1 MKNNLLT
8 KALFAFAML
17 FATLAQAV
25 QLNGNYTI
33 DPSQAASTTNFKDFA
48 SAITY
53 MTSNG
58 TRADGGTKNAAPY
71 GVSGPVVFNVAAA
84 TYSVTATITV
94 PAITGA
100 SATNTITFEGGD
112 GNAATRIITGSRPA
126 SAIWVFNLC
135 KYVRL
140 RNITLIN
147 TYTSNCGV
155 VVFYNNT
162 TSGWSST
169 SAPAGS
175 CNMIQNCVVSLPNL
189 SNTTITSSCIAVSAS
204 TTGYSLTS
212 QQYSDSNIIDNNTT
226 INGYYAISVYGRQN
240 ANYNRGVR
248 VTNNTITNANYYG
261 IHFYYH
267 YNPIVIENN
276 DITVTSVSSG
286 SGMYVYYNLNNNTS
300 TGHRVVGNKIKAPYG
315 GMWYYYE
322 GGNINAPGL
331 VANNIIICGN
341 YSTNYGL
348 YSFNTTG
355 SYYNNIVHN
364 TIICTGGSSGYGM
377 YYYGGSTTGVNIKN
391 NIFAVTSAGG
401 SMYPAYFSTN
411 PSGNVVNYN
420 VYYNAAN
427 ANLLYRG
434 GVLNASNY
442 QSATGGGDSSF
453 NLLPNFVNTNFSSG
467 SADGH
472 LTDGCGAKGLFLT
485 GLSPAVDVDN
495 EARSITEPMVGAD
508 EAGGFTNDISVT
520 AILTPVAPINLGLQ
534 DVVCKVKNV
543 GTNVI
548 NNFDISY
555 KLNNEPI
562 VSQTWT
568 GNLNP
573 CEEIQITFTGPN
585 QINLVSSNNVK
596 VFTSGPNSNLDSK
609 RTNDTMYTQLFAP
622 LNGLYTI
629 GGLNPDFA
637 NFSQAANALASGIM
651 GPVVF
656 DVRPGTY
663 SQQVI
668 VPAIVGT
675 SPTNTVSFIG
685 QDKSSTIITSSQSSN
700 AVVRLNG
707 CKYVSFENMTITNTN
722 ASGTAVAIVGNM
734 SNNNGSCNTIK
745 NCIINLPSN
754 TSQSFG
760 INITGTATGHGT
772 SGNMIDS
779 TTIDSN
785 IINGGYYGIALY
797 GYSTTGVGVFNYNNQ
812 VRGNTLNDGYQYG
825 MYVFFQNG
833 GAKILNNKI
842 LMRKAGS
849 ISSQMGLYYYDYSY
863 FNGHYGKAGKV
874 QVEISGN
881 TIDAAYYGMYMYY
894 PHGTADKPMLIT
906 NNMVMPGFSR
916 YSGGGYYGV
925 YLYVYTN
932 GAIVTDPTPSI
943 LFYHNSIYFNGNASG
958 YGMYFSGDGGQYTGK
973 ADFKNNIFYSTTGI
987 PLYMGAVPNAY
998 STNYL
1003 DYNMYYKPNGGNIL
1017 YKGGI
1022 YYTPAN
1028 VISVAGGGINS
1039 FYQMPP
1045 FISGTDMHISN
1056 ACTKGMNASAF
1067 VPYDIDG
1074 ESRGTLPNIGADEY
1088 PGLTRD
1094 VSIESIVSP
1103 LFPIATGP
1111 QVLKL
1116 RIRNN
1121 GSTTINST
1129 NVSYSMNGGPVVT
1142 IPWVGT
1148 LEPCDTLT
1156 VTFDGSNMI
1165 DIPDANNDFV
1175 AFTSNPNGSNDENMS
1190 NDTLRSAAL
1199 APPLRGEFTIAA
1211 TGGDFTNL
1219 TTAVNAVNLRGIG
1232 GNVTFNV
1239 EPGTYVEPASVSIT
1253 NVIGLSDTSRLTIR
1267 SVNGDPVTTTI
1278 QCSASPVLRM
1288 NGVSYVNLNGIRLR
1302 QPTSAGSVLFLEGNV
1317 TDINIYNCQLVAPS
1331 TTSTSYV
1338 VYQSGRAVNVNLTNN
1353 LFEGC
1358 YYGVYFQSASTTYAG
1373 KDANIVIDSNT
1384 FNKVAIYNHYLLY
1397 IRDLKLRHNTY
1408 NIGNG
1413 ATTYGYWYGPM
1424 YPDSALDVGFNDIN
1438 IMNTGYH
1445 YLYYVGYYGYGGYL
1459 PESRGRVHDNTL
1471 YYKQTSGYGY
1481 WYYMGYY
1488 ASRIDYYNNRIVP
1501 RGANNYTYIYYP
1513 GYYGNSINFYNNSF
1527 ALNTGYLGYT
1537 GYASGG
1543 GVKFYNNSINTRG
1556 SYTFYYIY
1564 AATSSGEGLEFKNNV
1579 MSNSGTG
1586 SVLYLNGAINQNTRF
1601 DYNNLYTNGSV
1612 LVNGTNSYANMS
1624 VMKNAGHCKNCLSF
1638 DPGYTDLYTNLA
1650 PNPLNASSWSLNGQ
1664 GMPNSLVT
1672 ADRNGNPRSTS
1683 IATGAIDLGAFEFTP
1698 TAVPPAATLTPTAPP
1713 AAGGYQNVL
1722 FGRDTIARINWAG
1735 GSVPTSVTVRL
1746 YSGTN
1751 PLGIVYEGNNYM
1763 NAYWDIAVS
1772 PASSYNY
1779 SLELYHK
1786 GLWQGTNPVMSNV
1799 IGAEYNGGWQ
1809 YIFTTTVDIDN
1820 NKLILNNLTN
1830 FGQFTGTDATTP
1842 FTPTLMVLSDK
1853 NKQNVLTDPLK
1864 VYPNPFSNEL
1874 NVQVDLSVQGN
1885 VRMSLMDITGK
1896 TLTAKE
1902 QFMNQGINRTTIEGM
1917 NDLKPGIYFM
1927 SVEVNG
1933 QTFVQKLIKQ

>member
-33 DPSQAASTTNFKDFA
+33 NPSLAASTTNFKDFA

-53 MTSNG
+53 MTSNS
-58 TRADGGTKNAAPY
+58 TRADGGTKNTSPY

-84 TYSVTATITV
+84 TYTVTATISV
-94 PAITGA
+94 PNVTGS
-100 SATNTITFEGGD
+100 SATNTITFEGGE
-112 GNAATRIITGSRPA
+112 GNAATRIITGNRA
-126 SAIWVFNLC
+126 SNAIWVFNQC
-135 KYVRL
+135 KYVKL

-147 TYTSNCGV
+147 TYTSSCGV

-169 SAPAGS
+169 SAPLGS
-175 CNMIQNCVVSLPNL
+175 CNMIQNCIVSLPNL
-189 SNTTITSSCIAVSAS
+189 ANTTISSSCIAISAS
-204 TTGYSLTS
+204 STGYSYS
-212 QQYSDSNIIDNNTT
+212 AQYSDSNIIDNNKT
-226 INGYYAISVYGRQN
+226 INGYYGIAAYGRQN
-240 ANYNRGVR
+240 ASYNRGVQ
-248 VTNNTITNANYYG
+248 VTNNTVTNANYYG
-261 IHFYYH
+261 LYFYYH
-267 YNPIVIENN
+267 YNPYVIENN

-286 SGMYVYYNLNNNTS
+286 SGMYVYYNLNSNT
-300 TGHRVVGNKIKAPYG
+300 TQGHRLVGNKVQAPYG
-315 GMWYYYE
+315 GIWYYYE

-331 VANNIIICGN
+331 VANNIIITGN
-341 YSTNYGL
+341 YSTNYGF
-348 YSFNTTG
+348 YNYNSTG
-355 SYYNNIVHN
+355 YYNNFVHN
-364 TIICTGGSSGYGM
+364 TIICTGGTSGYGM
-377 YYYGGSTTGVNIKN
+377 YHYGDASNINVKN
-391 NIFAVTSAGG
+391 NIFAITSTAG
-401 SMYPAYFSTN
+401 SMYPVYFSSN

-420 VYYNAAN
+420 VYYNASN

-434 GVLNASNY
+434 GAWNASNY
-442 QSATGGGDSSF
+442 QTATAGGDSSF

-467 SADGH
+467 NADGH
-472 LTDGCGAKGLFLT
+472 LTDGCGAKGFFLT
-485 GLSPAVDVDN
+485 GISPTVDVDN
-495 EARSITEPMVGAD
+495 ENRSLTTPMVGAD
-508 EAGGFTNDISVT
+508 EAGGLTNDISVT
-520 AILTPVAPINLGLQ
+520 SILAPVVPITLGLQ
-534 DVVCKVKNV
+534 NVVCTVKNI

-548 NNFDISY
+548 NNFEISY
-555 KLNNEPI
+555 KQNNEPI

-568 GNLNP
+568 GSLNP
-573 CEEIQITFTGPN
+573 CEEVQITFTGPN

-596 VFTSGPNSNLDSK
+596 VFSSGPNSNLDSK

-622 LNGLYTI
+622 LNGIYTI
-629 GGLNPDFA
+629 GGLNPDFT
-637 NFSQAANALASGIM
+637 NFAQAATALASGIM

-668 VPAIVGT
+668 IPAVVGT
-675 SPTNTVSFIG
+675 SPTNTVSFVG
-685 QDKSSTIITSSQSSN
+685 QDKTTTTIISSQGSN
-700 AVVRLNG
+700 AVLRLNG

-722 ASGTAVAIVGNM
+722 SQGTAVAIVG
-734 SNNNGSCNTIK
+734 SSGNNNGSCNTIK
-745 NCIINLPSN
+745 NCIINVPSN
-754 TSQSFG
+754 TSQSYG
-760 INITGTATGHGT
+760 INVTGTA
-772 SGNMIDS
+772 SGWGQSANMIDS

-785 IINGGYYGIALY
+785 IINGGYYGISLY
-797 GYSTTGVGVFNYNNQ
+797 GYSTTGVGVFNFNNQ
-812 VRGNTLNDGYQYG
+812 IRGNTFNDGYQYG
-825 MYVFFQNG
+825 MMVYYQNG
-833 GAKILNNKI
+833 GSKILNNKV

-863 FNGHYGKAGKV
+863 FGGHYGKAGKV

-881 TIDAAYYGMYMYY
+881 TFDAAYYGMYMFY

-906 NNMVMPGFSR
+906 NNIVLPGFNR

-925 YLYVYTN
+925 YLYVYTV

-943 LFYHNSIYFNGNASG
+943 IFYHNSISFNGNAGG
-958 YGMYFSGDGGQYTGK
+958 YGMYFYSDGGQYTGK
-973 ADFKNNIFYSTTGI
+973 TDLKNNIFYSTTGI
-987 PLYMGAVPNAY
+987 PLYLSSVPNAY
-998 STNYL
+998 STDYL
-1003 DYNMYYKPNGGNIL
+1003 DYNIYYKPNGGNIL
-1017 YKGGI
+1017 YKNGI
-1022 YYTPAN
+1022 YYNPTN
-1028 VISVAGGGINS
+1028 VVSTAGGGINS
-1039 FYQMPP
+1039 FYQVPP
-1045 FISGTDMHISN
+1045 FVSGSDLHISN

-1067 VPYDIDG
+1067 VPVDIDG
-1074 ESRGTLPNIGADEY
+1074 ETRGSLPNIGADEY

-1103 LFPIATGP
+1103 VFPIGTGP

-1121 GSTTINST
+1121 GSSTINST
-1129 NVSYSMNGGPVVT
+1129 NVSYSLNGGPVVT

-1156 VTFDGSNMI
+1156 VTFDGANMI
-1165 DIPDANNDFV
+1165 DIPDANNQFV
-1175 AFTSNPNGSNDENMS
+1175 AFTSNPNGSNDENMN

-1199 APPLRGEFTIAA
+1199 APPLRGDYTIAGS
-1211 TGGDFTNL
+1211 GGDFINL

-1232 GNVTFNV
+1232 GHVTFNV
-1239 EPGTYVEPASVSIT
+1239 SPGTYVEPASVSIS
-1253 NVIGLSDTSRLTIR
+1253 NVIGLSDTSRITIR
-1267 SVNGDPVTTTI
+1267 SINNDPSTTII
-1278 QCSASPVLRM
+1278 QCSSSPVIRM
-1288 NGVSYVNLNGIRLR
+1288 NGVSYIDLNGIRFL
-1302 QPTSAGSVLFLEGNV
+1302 QQTTAGSVMFLEGNV
-1317 TDINIYNCQLVAPS
+1317 TDINIYNCHLVAPA

-1338 VYQSGRAVNVNLTNN
+1338 LYQSGRAVNVNMTKN

-1358 YYGVYFQSASTTYAG
+1358 YYGVYFQSANTTYAG
-1373 KDANIVIDSNT
+1373 KNANIVIDSNL
-1384 FNKVAIYNHYLLY
+1384 FNKISIYNHYLLY
-1397 IRDLKLRHNTY
+1397 IRDVKVRHNTY
-1408 NIGNG
+1408 NFGNG

-1424 YPDSALDVGFNDIN
+1424 YPDSAMDVGYNTIN
-1438 IMNTGYH
+1438 STANGGYY

-1459 PESRGRVHDNTL
+1459 PETRAKVHHNTL
-1471 YYKQTSGYGY
+1471 VYGQNSGYGY
-1481 WYYMGYY
+1481 WYYWGYY
-1488 ASRIDYYNNRIVP
+1488 GSRIDYYSNTISNKS
-1501 RGANNYTYIYYP
+1501 ASNYTYIYYP
-1513 GYYGNSINFYNNSF
+1513 GYYGNGVNFYNNAFPMNS
-1527 ALNTGYLGYT
+1527 AYMAYT
-1537 GYASGG
+1537 GYASGS
-1543 GVKFYNNSINTRG
+1543 GVKFYNNSLHSTT

-1564 AATSSGEGLEFKNNV
+1564 AASNSGEGLEFKNNV
-1579 MSNSGTG
+1579 ITNSGGG
-1586 SVLYLNGAINQNTRF
+1586 SALYLNGAINQNTRF
-1601 DYNNLYTNGSV
+1601 DYNNLYTTGAT
-1612 LVNGTNSYANMS
+1612 LVNGTTTYSTMS
-1624 VMKNAGHCKNCLSF
+1624 NMKNAGYCKNCLSF
-1638 DPGYTDLYTNLA
+1638 DAGYTSLNFDLTPNATNS
-1650 PNPLNASSWSLNGQ
+1650 NSWSLNGQ
-1664 GMPNSLVT
+1664 GMPNSIAT
-1672 ADRNGNPRSTS
+1672 EDINGNPRSTS
-1683 IATGAIDLGAFEFTP
+1683 IATGAIDLGAYEFTP
-1698 TAVPPAATLTPTAPP
+1698 TSIPPAATLTPAAPP

-1735 GSVPTSVTVRL
+1735 GSVPTSATVRL

-1751 PLGIVYEGNNYM
+1751 PLGIVYEGNYYM

-1786 GLWQGTNPVMSNV
+1786 GLWQGTNPEMANV
-1799 IGAEYNGGWQ
+1799 IGAQYNGGWQ
-1809 YIFTTTVDIDN
+1809 YIFTTTVDNDN
-1820 NKLILNNLTN
+1820 NKLVLTNLTN

-1874 NVQVDLSVQGN
+1874 NVQIDLTAQGN